1 MKLLVVEDEPQIA
14 ASLRTGLVAEGF
26 DVDVCEDGTTA
37 LWQATT
43 GGYDAI
49 VLDLMLPSLSGAEV
63 VARLRQ
69 RGILTPVLM
78 LTAMSD
84 DATVAATLNAGADDY
99 LTKPFGFVVLLARL
113 RALLRRTAP
122 DAVQRLEVG
131 SLELDLERMQA
142 ARRGEPL
149 SLTPREI
156 RLLERLMRTPD
167 VVVSKQELLDDV
179 WGEGFDG
186 PTNVVEVYVGYLRRK
201 IDSPYGVSSLR
212 TVRGFG
218 YVLHRVE

>member
-1 MKLLVVEDEPQIA
+1 MKLLVVEDELQLA

-69 RGILTPVLM
+69 RRVLTPVLM

-142 ARRGEPL
+142 ARRREPL

-167 VVVSKQELLDDV
+167 VVVSKQQLLDDV

-218 YVLHRVE
+218 YVLHPVE